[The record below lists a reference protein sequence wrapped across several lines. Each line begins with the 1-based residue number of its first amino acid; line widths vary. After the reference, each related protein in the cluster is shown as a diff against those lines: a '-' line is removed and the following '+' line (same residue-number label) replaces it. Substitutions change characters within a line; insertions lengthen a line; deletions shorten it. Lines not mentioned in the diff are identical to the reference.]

1 MEITE
6 LQKDLAATFR
16 WTARLNMHEGVA
28 NHFSA
33 CVPGSSTD
41 FYVNKAGLHFSQI
54 KASDIILVTKD
65 NIEELKKKP
74 DLVDPTAINIHGA
87 IHQKVPH
94 ARCIFHVHSKYAT
107 ALSTLKDPIMKPI
120 DQNTMIFFNRV
131 SVFNEFGG
139 LGVEDESIK
148 MANALGNKQH
158 LLLAN
163 HGIITTG
170 ETIAEGFNYLYY
182 FEKAAETYLT
192 ALSTNKEL
200 NIVSDEIAEKTAQET
215 ADYPINLAQLHLDQI
230 KKILDDN
237 KATNITTIDLKDKSS
252 IADYMVVASG
262 TSSRHIQ
269 AVSEILLQ
277 QLKQSGLKH
286 CTIEGKESDDW
297 KLIDAIEVV
306 VHIFHPEKR
315 SLYNLEKMWENVLPK
330 QNINA

>member
-33 CVPGSSTD
+33 CVPGSLTD

-65 NIEELKKKP
+65 NIEQLKKKP

-139 LGVEDESIK
+139 LGFEDESIK

-230 KKILDDN
+230 KKILD
-237 KATNITTIDLKDKSS
+237 KEEP
-252 IADYMVVASG
+252 DY
-262 TSSRHIQ
+262 
-269 AVSEILLQ
+269 
-277 QLKQSGLKH
+277 K
-286 CTIEGKESDDW
+286 
-297 KLIDAIEVV
+297 
-306 VHIFHPEKR
+306 
-315 SLYNLEKMWENVLPK
+315 N
-330 QNINA
+330 

>member
-41 FYVNKAGLHFSQI
+41 FYVNKAGVHFSQI
-54 KASDIILVTKD
+54 KASDLILVTKE
-65 NIEELKKKP
+65 NISDLKNKPELI
-74 DLVDPTAINIHGA
+74 DPTAIYIHGT

-94 ARCIFHVHSKYAT
+94 AKCIFHVHSKYAT
-107 ALSTLKDPIMKPI
+107 ALSTLKNPTLPPI

-139 LGVEDESIK
+139 LGFEDESIK
-148 MANALGNKQH
+148 MATALGNKQH
-158 LLLAN
+158 MLLAN

-192 ALSTNKEL
+192 ALSTNQEL
-200 NIVSDEIAEKTAQET
+200 NIASDEVAEKTAQET
-215 ADYPINLAQLHLDQI
+215 ANYPIDLAKMHLDQI
-230 KKILDDN
+230 KLILD
-237 KATNITTIDLKDKSS
+237 
-252 IADYMVVASG
+252 
-262 TSSRHIQ
+262 
-269 AVSEILLQ
+269 
-277 QLKQSGLKH
+277 
-286 CTIEGKESDDW
+286 KE
-297 KLIDAIEVV
+297 E
-306 VHIFHPEKR
+306 PEYK
-315 SLYNLEKMWENVLPK
+315 N
-330 QNINA
+330 

>member
-139 LGVEDESIK
+139 LGFEDESIK

-200 NIVSDEIAEKTAQET
+200 NIFSDEIAEKTSQET

-230 KKILDDN
+230 KKILD
-237 KATNITTIDLKDKSS
+237 KEEP
-252 IADYMVVASG
+252 DY
-262 TSSRHIQ
+262 
-269 AVSEILLQ
+269 
-277 QLKQSGLKH
+277 K
-286 CTIEGKESDDW
+286 
-297 KLIDAIEVV
+297 
-306 VHIFHPEKR
+306 
-315 SLYNLEKMWENVLPK
+315 N
-330 QNINA
+330 

>member
-1 MEITE
+1 MKITE
-6 LQKDLAATFR
+6 LQIDLAATFR

-33 CVPGSSTD
+33 CVPDSSTD

-139 LGVEDESIK
+139 LGFEDESIK

-200 NIVSDEIAEKTAQET
+200 NVVSDEIAEKTAQET

-230 KKILDDN
+230 KKILD
-237 KATNITTIDLKDKSS
+237 KEEP
-252 IADYMVVASG
+252 DY
-262 TSSRHIQ
+262 
-269 AVSEILLQ
+269 
-277 QLKQSGLKH
+277 K
-286 CTIEGKESDDW
+286 
-297 KLIDAIEVV
+297 
-306 VHIFHPEKR
+306 
-315 SLYNLEKMWENVLPK
+315 N
-330 QNINA
+330 